1 MMSNIPHTL
10 LTPPLVTV
18 RNHFWQLM
26 HENSVIQK
34 VADFC
39 FKILREK
46 QKQQRGQILL
56 NLFEYHNM
64 AVW

>member
-1 MMSNIPHTL
+1 MMSNTPQTL

-18 RNHFWQLM
+18 RNQFWQLM

-56 NLFEYHNM
+56 NLFEYHDM
-64 AVW
+64 VIW